1 MFNVFWGL
9 IVVYICC
16 TFIRQTELNPAY
28 ASSHVAGLGMKLN
41 ESRGEGLA
49 FIEKATAC
57 SSSRCDVIKH
67 TVGFLA
73 RQS

>member
-28 ASSHVAGLGMKLN
+28 ASSHVAGLGMKWN

-49 FIEKATAC
+49 
-57 SSSRCDVIKH
+57 SSHCDVIKH